1 MRTCSVCGGKSPDEA
16 KHCMHCG
23 AAFVGDDQE
32 GAPENIPGGQES
44 TEVEWLQVL
53 EGSTFMLSDHRGDV
67 MGGSIA
73 GLFHEDTRH
82 LSRFVLRIS
91 GERPAVLTSNSLD
104 HFSAAFFMT
113 NNELPEIPPHTM
125 SIQRY
130 RSIGQGLTE
139 VIVVTNHRDEPAT
152 LQVRLTCGADF
163 ADLFEVKDMRM
174 RKRGAFTVT
183 PDDGASTITYAYTHG
198 DFTAKTRIHSTE
210 DAAVDG
216 EDFIWDLELG
226 PRSTWKTKI
235 QVTVGQGEEELQ
247 PITPEDRAASMA
259 LQQWRGS
266 SAALERWQAEVP
278 VLDAGWDLL
287 KLVYQRSTQDL
298 AALRLSADVEGNE
311 YALPAAGLPWFMA
324 IFGRDTLITSYM
336 SLLVGPELARGAL
349 YALSG
354 LQGKEVNDFKDE
366 EPGKILHEIR
376 FGELTVLG
384 ERPHRPYYGTA
395 DATPLFLVLFSEYWR
410 LTHDMV
416 TAIEL
421 RENALRA
428 LEWCDR
434 HGDRDGDGYVEY
446 DTRSEQGLGN
456 QGWKDS
462 WDGVMFRDGRL
473 PDRPIAMAEIQGY
486 VYDAKMRIAEV
497 AEEAWQDPEL
507 GARLRSEAKTLF
519 DRFNED
525 FWVQDRG
532 GYYAMALDGEKRP
545 VDAMT
550 SNMGHLLWSGIVPE
564 ERATIVAD
572 QLFSDAMWTG
582 WGIRTMS
589 TDDAGYNPIS
599 YHDGTVWPHDNCV
612 VSAGLYRYGMRD
624 RANRVALALLE
635 AAAFTDYRLPE
646 VFAGY
651 PRTDSRFPV
660 RYPTASSPQAWATAS
675 PFLWLRIM
683 LGIEPDGGKLA
694 VSPDVPKQCGKIS
707 LKGVHA
713 FGQRWDVVGEGRMG
727 GLGPAGSA
735 G

>member
-1 MRTCSVCGGKSPDEA
+1 
-16 KHCMHCG
+16 MHCG
-23 AAFVGDDQE
+23 AALLEGEQE
-32 GAPENIPGGQES
+32 GAPENIPGGQDS

-67 MGGSIA
+67 TAGSIA

-91 GERPAVLTSNSLD
+91 GERPSVLTSNSID

-113 NNELPEIPPHTM
+113 NNELPEIPAHTM

-130 RSIGQGLTE
+130 RYIGQGLTE
-139 VIVVTNHRDEPAT
+139 VIVVTNHRNEPAT

-174 RKRGAFTVT
+174 RKRGEFSVT
-183 PDDGASTITYAYTHG
+183 HDADASTITYAYEHG
-198 DFTAKTRIHSTE
+198 DFDARTRIHSTE
-210 DAAVDG
+210 PATLEG
-216 EDFIWDLELG
+216 EDFVWQLELG
-226 PRSTWKTKI
+226 PRTTWKTKI
-235 QVTVGQGEEELQ
+235 QVTVGQGEQELE
-247 PITPEDRAASMA
+247 PITPEARAASMA
-259 LQQWRGS
+259 LQQWRGTS
-266 SAALERWQAEVP
+266 PALERWQAEVP

-287 KLVYQRSTQDL
+287 KLVYNRSTQDL
-298 AALRLSADVEGNE
+298 AALRLNADVEGNE

-384 ERPHRPYYGTA
+384 ERPHRPYFGTA

-410 LTHDMV
+410 LTQDMV
-416 TAIEL
+416 TAVEL
-421 RENALRA
+421 RSNVMRA
-428 LEWCDR
+428 LEWVDQ
-434 HGDRDGDGYVEY
+434 HGDSDGDGYVEY

-462 WDGVMFRDGRL
+462 WDGVLYKDGTL
-473 PDRPIAMAEIQGY
+473 PRRPIAMAEIQGY
-486 VYDAKMRIAEV
+486 VYDAKMRIADV
-497 AEEAWQDPEL
+497 AEQAWGDTDF
-507 GARLRSEAKTLF
+507 AAHLRSEGAALF
-519 DRFNED
+519 EKFNTD
-525 FWVQDRG
+525 FWLEDRG
-532 GYYAMALDGEKRP
+532 GFYAMALDGDKRP

-564 ERATIVAD
+564 DRAQVVAK
-572 QLFSDAMWTG
+572 QLFSESMWTG
-582 WGIRTMS
+582 WGVRTMS
-589 TDDAGYNPIS
+589 TEDAGYNPIS

-624 RANRVALALLE
+624 QANRVALALLE
-635 AAAFTDYRLPE
+635 AASYTEYRLPE

-683 LGIEPDGGKLA
+683 LGIEPEGGKLTVA
-694 VSPDVPKQCGKIS
+694 PDVPKQCGRIA

-713 FGQRWDVVGEGRMG
+713 FGQRWDVIGEGQMG